1 MWKQETDQ
9 NLCEDLKELIRSD
22 IEGQL
27 EFPDKLKLQLELT
40 KLEVL
45 ALVISEL
52 QKRGGND
59 DNSMII
65 FLIAQQKHML

>member
-1 MWKQETDQ
+1 MLKQETDQ

-27 EFPDKLKLQLELT
+27 EFPDKLKLQLELS

-52 QKRGGND
+52 QIRGGND
-59 DNSMII
+59 DNSKII